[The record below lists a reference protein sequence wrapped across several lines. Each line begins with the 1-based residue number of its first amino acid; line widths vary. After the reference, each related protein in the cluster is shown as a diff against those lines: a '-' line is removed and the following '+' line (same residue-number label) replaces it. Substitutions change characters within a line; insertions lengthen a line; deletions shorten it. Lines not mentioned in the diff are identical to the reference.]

1 MVFDLGYVATAQSSR
16 APDWLTALAHWG
28 ISAASYLGRVCM
40 SPLWRCD
47 CRALRA
53 RTGSQ

>member
-16 APDWLTALAHWG
+16 APDWHTALAHRG
-28 ISAASYLGRVCM
+28 ISAASHLGRVCM
-40 SPLWRCD
+40 SPLCRCD